1 MNKDTV
7 HLPVGTVPLPVG
19 AVPLPAIPEAAIA
32 RRPET
37 AAAPVVRVVEV
48 TERVEWNRLVLSRP
62 HYELEQGW
70 DWGEVQRIAG
80 WTPYR
85 YAGFAGDR
93 CVGVVSVVSGRIP
106 GLPYSVL
113 DACRGPLFDWEDDT
127 VWRGF
132 IPTMRELGRRER
144 AILLRMSPTVAH
156 DHADFRTTLA
166 RHGFQP
172 LADEWTTWSPARAVV
187 TLRLDADEAGLR
199 ARCRKSVRNEI
210 AAAQRRRVTVRPARE
225 RADMVA
231 FHRLLVTAGRQKGF
245 PVRPLSRL
253 EALWNGYV
261 LRGDGVL
268 LLAEYRGA
276 LVGGLLG
283 VRMGERA
290 YLQMMTVLRTD
301 DRIYQ
306 GPLLYWEF
314 IRWAKAAGCV
324 YVDWGGSG
332 THFPPRHTDEG
343 YGLYQFKAGFGSEL
357 HYCAPYH
364 DFVFRPRLY
373 RLARAVETWVLPRAW
388 RLRSLLNH

>member
-1 MNKDTV
+1 MKEDTV
-7 HLPVGTVPLPVG
+7 QLPAA
-19 AVPLPAIPEAAIA
+19 AVPLTAIPAPDIPRQPMAPA
-32 RRPET
+32 T
-37 AAAPVVRVVEV
+37 PVVRVVEIDDR
-48 TERVEWNRLVLSRP
+48 EQWNRLVLSRP

-70 DWGEVQRIAG
+70 DWGEIQRAAG
-80 WTPYR
+80 WTPHR
-85 YAGFAGDR
+85 YAAFAGET

-106 GLPYSVL
+106 GVPYVVL
-113 DACRGPLFDWEDDT
+113 DACRGPLFDWQNDA

-144 AILLRMSPTVAH
+144 AILLRVSPTVAN
-156 DHADFRTTLA
+156 DHLDYRAALA

-172 LADEWTTWSPARAVV
+172 LADDWTTWSPARAVV
-187 TLRLDADEAGLR
+187 TLRLDADEAALR
-199 ARCRKSVRNEI
+199 GRCRKSVRNEI
-210 AAAQRRRVTVRPARE
+210 AAAQRRGVTVRPVRE
-225 RADMVA
+225 RADLVA
-231 FHRLLVTAGRQKGF
+231 FHRLVVTAGRQKGF

-253 EALWNGYV
+253 EALWNAYV

-268 LLAEYRGA
+268 LFAEYRGA

-290 YLQMMTVLRTD
+290 YLQMTTVLRTD
-301 DRIYQ
+301 ERIYQ
-306 GPLLYWEF
+306 GALLYWEF

-324 YVDWGGSG
+324 HVDWGGSG
-332 THFPPRHTDEG
+332 TRFPPRETDQG

-373 RLARAVETWVLPRAW
+373 RLARTVETRVLPHAW
-388 RLRSLLNH
+388 RLRALLNH